1 VNREENGAII
11 PGIIWS
17 CMLPNPYLKPQLLM
31 ESSVT
36 VNDINHQKQQ
46 ESVAAEIEQQ
56 NRQTK
61 QHS

>member
-1 VNREENGAII
+1 
-11 PGIIWS
+11 
-17 CMLPNPYLKPQLLM
+17 M

-61 QHS
+61 QHSWAEHQGLESTKIPTP